1 VAEKHREC
9 AALDHRHFSMRGK
22 RITQNILSN
31 WMALA
36 VSTAVGFF
44 LAPYIVHRL
53 GNVAYGVWVL
63 VASLSAYMGL
73 LDFGLRGAVMRY
85 VSKGNAQG
93 NHAEAQEA
101 VSAALWIR
109 LWISLAVFLAGAVFA
124 QIFPRLFA
132 VPAAMEHAARM
143 AILLTAVTVSLNL
156 WSGVF
161 AGVLTALHRYDQL
174 SLITM
179 FQSTCRAAG
188 FVWLLH
194 NGHGFLA
201 LVLWELCISFLSNS
215 MLVITAQ
222 RSYPQLR
229 LTLRRPSNEVFHKL
243 WTYSFY
249 ALLINLAIQVVNYT
263 DNLVVGAF
271 TSAAAVTLYAI
282 GGSLIM
288 YARQIVGA
296 MTTTFAPLA
305 STYEAQGSQKDLR
318 SLLIQGTRAAL
329 VVSLPIEVALFLR
342 GETFIS
348 LWMGPQY
355 AHPSGTVLRILL
367 LSLIVSTGSAASGG
381 IVYGMEKHKR
391 IAKWAVVEAVANLG
405 LSIFLVRR
413 IGIYGVAWGTAIPS
427 LVIEVI
433 YWPPYICHLV
443 GMGVRFYLWQTWGRT
458 VLAAVPYGVACYF
471 VERYWPVQNLIFFFL
486 QVAILLPLFP
496 LVLAL
501 VYRAELIQF
510 LRKRFPNWARFQ
522 LNSDRDEIQSSLT
535 PLP

>member
-1 VAEKHREC
+1 
-9 AALDHRHFSMRGK
+9 MRGK

-31 WMALA
+31 WMALG
-36 VSTAVGFF
+36 VSTAIGFF

-53 GNVAYGVWVL
+53 GNLAYGVWVL

-93 NHAEAQEA
+93 NHAEAQDA

-109 LWISLAVFLAGAVFA
+109 VWISLAVFLAGAVFA

-132 VPAAMEHAARM
+132 VPPAMEHAARM
-143 AILLTAVTVSLNL
+143 AILLTALTVAMNL
-156 WSGVF
+156 WCGVF

-174 SLITM
+174 SLITIL
-179 FQSTCRAAG
+179 QSTCRAAG
-188 FVWLLH
+188 IVWLLQH
-194 NGHGFLA
+194 GHSFLA
-201 LVLWELCISFLSNS
+201 LVLWELCTSFVSNAT
-215 MLVITAQ
+215 LVVLAL

-229 LTLRRPSNEVFHKL
+229 LTLRRPTKEVFRKL

-271 TSAAAVTLYAI
+271 TSTAAVTLYAI

-296 MTTTFAPLA
+296 MTTTFGPLA
-305 STYEAQGSQKDLR
+305 STFEAQGSQQDLR
-318 SLLIQGTRAAL
+318 RLLIQGTRAAL
-329 VVSLPIEVALFLR
+329 LISLPIELALFLR
-342 GETFIS
+342 GETFIF

-391 IAKWAVVEAVANLG
+391 LAKWAILEAAANLG

-413 IGIYGVAWGTAIPS
+413 IGIYGVAWGTTIPS
-427 LVIEVI
+427 LVIEVV

-443 GMGVRFYLWQTWGRT
+443 GMPVRSYLWQTWGRT
-458 VLAAVPYGVACYF
+458 VLAAVPYSVACYF
-471 VERYWPVQNLIFFFL
+471 VERYWPVQNLAVFFL
-486 QVAILLPLFP
+486 QIAILLPLFP
-496 LVLAL
+496 LALAL
-501 VYRAELIQF
+501 VYRTELGVI
-510 LRKRFPNWARFQ
+510 LLKRFPRLARFKV
-522 LNSDRDEIQSSLT
+522 NGSDEYQSAPTSVR
-535 PLP
+535 

>member
-1 VAEKHREC
+1 
-9 AALDHRHFSMRGK
+9 MRGK

-36 VSTAVGFF
+36 VSTAIGFF
-44 LAPYIVHRL
+44 LVPYVVHHL

-93 NHAEAQEA
+93 NHSEAQDA

-109 LWISLAVFLAGAVFA
+109 VWIILAVFLVGAVFA
-124 QIFPRLFA
+124 QIFPRLFT
-132 VPAAMEHAARM
+132 VPMAMEHAARM
-143 AILLTAVTVSLNL
+143 AILLTALTVAINL
-156 WSGVF
+156 WCSVF
-161 AGVLTALHRYDQL
+161 AGVLTALHRYDRL
-174 SLITM
+174 SVITI
-179 FQSTCRAAG
+179 FQTACRAAG
-188 FVWLLH
+188 IVWLLQH
-194 NGHGFLA
+194 GHGFLA
-201 LVLWELCISFLSNS
+201 MALWELCTGIVSNT
-215 MLVITAQ
+215 MLVVAAL
-222 RSYPQLR
+222 RCYPQLR
-229 LTLRRPSNEVFHKL
+229 ITFRRPAKEVLRKI
-243 WTYSFY
+243 WAYSFY
-249 ALLINLAIQVVNYT
+249 ALLINFAIQVVNYT

-271 TSAAAVTLYAI
+271 TSTAAVTFYAV

-305 STYEAQGSQKDLR
+305 STFEAQGSDQDLR
-318 SLLIQGTRAAL
+318 RLLIHGTRAAL
-329 VVSLPIEVALFLR
+329 LVSLPIELALFIR

-348 LWMGPQY
+348 LWMGVQY

-381 IVYGMEKHKR
+381 IVYGMEKHRR
-391 IAKWAVVEAVANLG
+391 IAKWAVVEAAANLG

-413 IGIYGVAWGTAIPS
+413 MGMYGVAWGTAITS
-427 LVIEVI
+427 LIIEVI

-443 GMGVRFYLWQTWGRT
+443 GMRVRSYLWQTWGRT

-471 VERYWPVQNLIFFFL
+471 VERYWPVRNLAFFFL
-486 QVAILLPLFP
+486 QITILLPLFP
-496 LVLAL
+496 LALAL
-501 VYRAELIQF
+501 VYRAELAQI
-510 LRKRFPNWARFQ
+510 LRKRFPKWARFQ
-522 LNSDRDEIQSSLT
+522 LNRDSDEYQSSLT
-535 PLP
+535 SLP

>member
-1 VAEKHREC
+1 
-9 AALDHRHFSMRGK
+9 
-22 RITQNILSN
+22 
-31 WMALA
+31 MALA
-36 VSTAVGFF
+36 VSNAIGFF

-93 NHAEAQEA
+93 NHAEAQDA

-109 LWISLAVFLAGAVFA
+109 VWISFAVFLAGAVFA

-132 VPAAMEHAARM
+132 VPPAMEHPARM
-143 AILLTAVTVSLNL
+143 AILLTALTVAMNL

-174 SLITM
+174 SLITI

-188 FVWLLH
+188 IVWLLQH
-194 NGHGFLA
+194 GHSFLA
-201 LVLWELCISFLSNS
+201 LVLWELCTSLASNT
-215 MLVITAQ
+215 MLVVEAL
-222 RSYPQLR
+222 RLYPHLR
-229 LTLRRPSNEVFHKL
+229 LTLRRPTREVFRKL

-249 ALLINLAIQVVNYT
+249 ALLINSAIQVVNYT

-271 TSAAAVTLYAI
+271 TSTAAVTLYAI

-296 MTTTFAPLA
+296 MTTTFGPLA
-305 STYEAQGSQKDLR
+305 STFEAQGSQQDLQR
-318 SLLIQGTRAAL
+318 LLIQGTRAAL
-329 VVSLPIEVALFLR
+329 VVSLPIELALFLR

-348 LWMGPQY
+348 LWMGAPY

-367 LSLIVSTGSAASGG
+367 LSLIVCTGSAASGG

-391 IAKWAVVEAVANLG
+391 IAKWAVVEAAANLG

-413 IGIYGVAWGTAIPS
+413 IGIYGVAWGTTIPS
-427 LVIEVI
+427 LIIEVV

-443 GMGVRFYLWQTWGRT
+443 GMQVRSYLWQTWGRT

-471 VERYWPVQNLIFFFL
+471 IERYWPVQNLAFFFL
-486 QVAILLPLFP
+486 QIAILLPLFP

-501 VYRAELIQF
+501 VYRAELLQI
-510 LRKRFPNWARFQ
+510 LRKRFPRWARF
-522 LNSDRDEIQSSLT
+522 NDDSDEYQSSLT
-535 PLP
+535 SLR

>member
-1 VAEKHREC
+1 
-9 AALDHRHFSMRGK
+9 MRGK

-31 WMALA
+31 WVALG
-36 VSTAVGFF
+36 VSTAIGFF

-73 LDFGLRGAVMRY
+73 FDFGLRGAVMRY

-93 NHAEAQEA
+93 NHTEAQDA

-109 LWISLAVFLAGAVFA
+109 VWIILAVFLVGALFA
-124 QIFPRLFA
+124 QIFPRLFV
-132 VPAAMEHAARM
+132 VPAGMEHAARM
-143 AILLTAVTVSLNL
+143 AILLTAITVATNL
-156 WSGVF
+156 WCGVF

-174 SLITM
+174 SLVTI
-179 FQSTCRAAG
+179 FQSACRAAG
-188 FVWLLH
+188 IVWLLQH
-194 NGHGFLA
+194 GHSFLA
-201 LVLWELCISFLSNS
+201 LVLWELCTSLVSNA
-215 MLVITAQ
+215 MLVVMAL

-229 LTLRRPSNEVFHKL
+229 LTLRRPGKEVFRKL

-249 ALLINLAIQVVNYT
+249 VLLINLAVQVVNYT

-296 MTTTFAPLA
+296 MTTTFGPLA
-305 STYEAQGSQKDLR
+305 STFEAQGSQQDLR
-318 SLLIQGTRAAL
+318 RLLIQGTRAAL
-329 VVSLPIEVALFLR
+329 LISLPIELALFLR

-367 LSLIVSTGSAASGG
+367 LSLIVSTGSAAACG

-391 IAKWAVVEAVANLG
+391 VAKWAIVEAAANLG

-427 LVIEVI
+427 LVVEAV
-433 YWPPYICHLV
+433 YWPPYICRLV
-443 GMGVRFYLWQTWGRT
+443 GMRVSSYLWQTWGRT
-458 VLAAVPYGVACYF
+458 VLAAVPYAVACYL
-471 VERYWPVQNLIFFFL
+471 VERYWPVRNLAVFFL
-486 QVAILLPLFP
+486 QIALLLPLFP

-501 VYRAELIQF
+501 VYRVELGPI
-510 LRKRFPNWARFQ
+510 LLTRFPRLARFK
-522 LNSDRDEIQSSLT
+522 LNGSDEYQSSPT
-535 PLP
+535 SAR

>member
-1 VAEKHREC
+1 
-9 AALDHRHFSMRGK
+9 MRGK

-36 VSTAVGFF
+36 VSTGIGFF

-85 VSKGNAQG
+85 VSKGNTQG

-109 LWISLAVFLAGAVFA
+109 VWISLAVFLAGAVFA

-132 VPAAMEHAARM
+132 VPADMAHAARV
-143 AILLTAVTVSLNL
+143 AILLTAITVAMNL
-156 WSGVF
+156 WCGVF

-174 SLITM
+174 SLVTI
-179 FQSTCRAAG
+179 FQSAGRAVG
-188 FVWLLH
+188 IVWLLQH
-194 NGHGFLA
+194 GHSFLA
-201 LVLWELCISFLSNS
+201 LVLWELCTS
-215 MLVITAQ
+215 LVTNALLVVLAL

-229 LTLRRPSNEVFHKL
+229 LTLRRPTKEVFHKL

-305 STYEAQGSQKDLR
+305 STFEAQGSQQNLR
-318 SLLIQGTRAAL
+318 NLLVQGTRAAL
-329 VVSLPIEVALFLR
+329 LVSLPIELALFIR

-355 AHPSGTVLRILL
+355 AYASGTVLRILL

-381 IVYGMEKHKR
+381 IVYGMERHKR
-391 IAKWAVVEAVANLG
+391 LAKWAVLEAAANLG

-413 IGIYGVAWGTAIPS
+413 IGIYGVAWGTVIPS
-427 LVIEVI
+427 LIIEVL

-443 GMGVRFYLWQTWGRT
+443 GMRVGSYLWQTWGRT
-458 VLAAVPYGVACYF
+458 VLAAVPYAVACYF
-471 VERYWPVQNLIFFFL
+471 VERYWPVQHLAVFFL
-486 QVAILLPLFP
+486 QIAILLPLFP
-496 LVLAL
+496 LALAV
-501 VYRAELIQF
+501 VYRSELVQI
-510 LRKRFPNWARFQ
+510 LRKRFPKWARFK
-522 LNSDRDEIQSSLT
+522 LKNDSDEYQSPLT
-535 PLP
+535 SVR